1 MNVLTASIQD
11 CQGEHVVIFS
21 FLLNSQPIYP
31 GFCYCCLS
39 NCMHTVKSVIKNDT
53 VQIEGSRKYLIFLK
67 RTERMNLWGGG
78 RRKILGVKGGVTKN
92 SFKFCNDGICNC
104 ANRLPQCQKPV
115 SEWSLTSATTGIPW
129 LSPATPPPLIFS
141 PAHISLHKAIQNV
154 DKAIIIQ

>member
-39 NCMHTVKSVIKNDT
+39 NCMHTVKSLIKNDT

-67 RTERMNLWGGG
+67 RTEKMNLWGGEEKNIG
-78 RRKILGVKGGVTKN
+78 CKRGVTKN

-104 ANRLPQCQKPV
+104 ANSLPQCQKPV
-115 SEWSLTSATTGIPW
+115 SEWSLTLQVFLGSHQ
-129 LSPATPPPLIFS
+129 PPLHPSFFLLLT
-141 PAHISLHKAIQNV
+141 SLCTRLFKT
-154 DKAIIIQ
+154 

>member
-1 MNVLTASIQD
+1 MKKKWL
-11 CQGEHVVIFS
+11 H
-21 FLLNSQPIYP
+21 
-31 GFCYCCLS
+31 
-39 NCMHTVKSVIKNDT
+39 
-53 VQIEGSRKYLIFLK
+53 
-67 RTERMNLWGGG
+67 GGG
-78 RRKILGVKGGVTKN
+78 EEKNIGCKRGGVTKN

-104 ANRLPQCQKPV
+104 ANSLPQCQKPV

>member
-39 NCMHTVKSVIKNDT
+39 NCMHTVKSLIKNDT

-67 RTERMNLWGGG
+67 RTEKMNLWGGEEKNIG
-78 RRKILGVKGGVTKN
+78 CKRGVTKN

-115 SEWSLTSATTGIPW
+115 SEWSLTLQVFLGSHQ
-129 LSPATPPPLIFS
+129 PPLHPSFFLLLT
-141 PAHISLHKAIQNV
+141 SLCTRLFKT
-154 DKAIIIQ
+154 